1 MTATAPRRSAAPR
14 RPAAVSDGRGA
25 ASSRAKASTS
35 PPSGSP
41 VLTYYLLAAAT
52 ALLVVVGLAVV
63 LSSSSSNALA
73 KSAGNPY
80 SDFLPQVAALGV
92 GVVALVF
99 GSRVPIGLWKKI
111 AFPALLVSIVLLLA
125 VAAVGQTVG
134 GNKNWIPVGPA
145 TFQPSELA
153 KLALALFLGVA
164 LAVGRKQ
171 LTTLRGALVPGG
183 IAAIAVLGL
192 VLYGRD
198 MGTALVICLM
208 VAAAYWVAGLPVRWF
223 AAAGAVGIVGVLVLL
238 QQGVTRTGRI
248 NVWLN
253 PETCDPQGACMQTL
267 HGTWALASGGLWGL
281 GPGMSRE
288 KWGYL
293 PVADSDFIFSIIG
306 EEYGLVGTLLMLVAF
321 GMMIVAVNR
330 LVTRHED
337 PFVQISAAAIGAWI
351 VGQACIN
358 IAVVVGFAPVTGVPL
373 PLVSS
378 GGSSLMVS
386 LAAIGVLMAFA
397 RREPGAQEAFAARPS
412 VIKRSFAVVA
422 RGRRG

>member
-1 MTATAPRRSAAPR
+1 MTATAPRRT
-14 RPAAVSDGRGA
+14 PASRDGGNG
-25 ASSRAKASTS
+25 
-35 PPSGSP
+35 PQPSGSP

-63 LSSSSSNALA
+63 LSSTSSDALRRT
-73 KSAGNPY
+73 GDNPY
-80 SDFLPQVAALGV
+80 SLFLFQVLALGV

-99 GSRVPIGLWKKI
+99 GSRMPLGFWKKLAFPLLLTSIGL
-111 AFPALLVSIVLLLA
+111 LLVV
-125 VAAVGQTVG
+125 VAVGEASG
-134 GNKNWIPVGPA
+134 GNRNWIRIGPA

-164 LAVGRKQ
+164 LAVGREQ

-183 IAAIAVLGL
+183 IAAITVLAL
-192 VLYGRD
+192 VLIGRD
-198 MGTALVICLM
+198 MGTAIVICLM
-208 VAAAYWVAGLPVRWF
+208 VAAAYWVAGLPLRWF
-223 AAAGAVGIVGVLVLL
+223 AAAGGVAVVGAIVLL
-238 QQGVTRTGRI
+238 NEGTSRGSRI
-248 NVWLN
+248 DAWLN

-321 GMMIVAVNR
+321 GMLIVAVNR
-330 LVTRHED
+330 LVTRHSD

-358 IAVVVGFAPVTGVPL
+358 IAVVVGLAPVTGVPL

-386 LAAIGVLMAFA
+386 LAAIGVLMAYA

>member
-1 MTATAPRRSAAPR
+1 MTATAPRRTQA
-14 RPAAVSDGRGA
+14 RPA
-25 ASSRAKASTS
+25 
-35 PPSGSP
+35 PSGSP

-63 LSSSSSNALA
+63 LSSTSSDAL
-73 KSAGNPY
+73 SASGDNPY
-80 SDFLPQVAALGV
+80 SLFIIQLAALGI
-92 GVVALVF
+92 GVAALVF
-99 GSRVPIGLWKKI
+99 GSRMPVTFWKRAAAPSMVAAI
-111 AFPALLVSIVLLLA
+111 LLLIA
-125 VAAVGQTVG
+125 VVVMGEASG
-134 GNKNWIPVGPA
+134 GNRNWIRVGPV
-145 TFQPSELA
+145 TFQPSEVG

-164 LAVGRKQ
+164 LSVGRRQ
-171 LTTLRGALVPGG
+171 LTTLRGIMVPGG
-183 IAAIAVLGL
+183 LAALTILGL
-192 VLYGRD
+192 VLVGGD
-198 MGTALVICLM
+198 LGTALVICLM
-208 VAAAYWVAGLPVRWF
+208 VAAAYFVAGLPLRWF

-248 NVWLN
+248 DAWLN

-306 EEYGLVGTLLMLVAF
+306 EEYGLIGTLLMLIAF
-321 GMMIVAVNR
+321 GMIIVAINR
-330 LVTRHED
+330 LVSRHDD
-337 PFVQISAAAIGAWI
+337 PFVQITAAGIGAWI

-358 IAVVVGFAPVTGVPL
+358 IAVVVGLAPVTGVPL

-378 GGSSLMVS
+378 GGSSLIVS

-397 RREPGAQEAFAARPS
+397 RREPGAPEAFAARPS